1 MFEEVSRS
9 ESVREATQKIL
20 QLEPGQKVT
29 FAATRTPFKRAPP
42 ARAHQQQALRTNQKF
57 LELKPLENDILAS
70 GQ

>member
-29 FAATRTPFKRAPP
+29 FAATRTPFYPRRRSTHINSKRCV
-42 ARAHQQQALRTNQKF
+42 TNQGV
-57 LELKPLENDILAS
+57 LDSKPLQNDVI
-70 GQ
+70 